1 MLSQLESTIAAHVLT
16 HSLFYAV
23 VVTGYLFLTMITT
36 SPRIWGYGDYSQA
49 IKDKVPPQTKHEK
62 TMALLIGLPWFIF
75 ALGFPVYSTLALKAQ
90 LSGEISLAVAFL
102 NLFLLFLFATAGDLL
117 ILDWLIISKITP
129 AFVMIPGT
137 QKEDYKDFS
146 HHFKAHAKTLI
157 VVVPI
162 FLALAAILSYA

>member
-1 MLSQLESTIAAHVLT
+1 
-16 HSLFYAV
+16 
-23 VVTGYLFLTMITT
+23 
-36 SPRIWGYGDYSQA
+36 
-49 IKDKVPPQTKHEK
+49 
-62 TMALLIGLPWFIF
+62 MALLIGLPWFIF
-75 ALGFPVYSTLALKAQ
+75 ELGFPVYSTLALKAQ